1 MTTLATKWGLDESR
15 FWLHGDMP
23 QDFAWFDESSGLWN
37 VHGHPETLAIL
48 EDPATYSSNTARL
61 YAAEADVD
69 FGDAFDGN
77 PVQMDPPFH
86 SKLRKLV
93 NRAFTPKTVADLEPR
108 ITALT
113 HELLDDVAGRDSIEL
128 VSALAYQLPV
138 IVIAELLGVP
148 ADERDMFK
156 GWVEKIYDGDGEVS
170 LNPTE
175 EQRREIE
182 EGLALAAKLRDYLRG
197 HADERRR
204 TPREDLLTQLVEA
217 EVDGERLTPTEVAT
231 FANVLLLA
239 GHITTTML
247 LGNTLLCLDAEPG
260 VDARLRTD
268 RSLLPAVIEESLRY
282 LTPISTLYRATMRD
296 VEIAGKRIPKDQ
308 LIAVRI
314 GAANRDGRVF
324 ERPHTFDPFRSPNPH
339 IGFGRGIHFCI
350 GAPLARL
357 EGRIALGILL
367 DRFPVLRVDP
377 DNPPTFLP
385 TADMT
390 GVKTLTLLTR

>member
-1 MTTLATKWGLDESR
+1 MTVLANQWGIDESR
-15 FWLHGDMP
+15 FWIHGRMP
-23 QDFAWFDESSGLWN
+23 QEVVWFDEPSGLWN
-37 VHGHPETLAIL
+37 VRGHAEALAIL
-48 EDPATYSSNTARL
+48 EDPGTFSSNTARVF
-61 YAAEADVD
+61 AAEADVD

-108 ITALT
+108 IASLT
-113 HELLDDVAGRDSIEL
+113 HELLDAVADHDRIEL

-148 ADERDMFK
+148 ASERDMFK

-175 EQRREIE
+175 EQRRQIE
-182 EGLALAAKLRDYLRG
+182 EGLELAAKLRDYLRG
-197 HADERRR
+197 HAEDRLR
-204 TPREDLLTQLVEA
+204 TPREDLLTKLVEA
-217 EVDGERLTPTEVAT
+217 EVGGQRLTPTEAAT

-247 LGNTLLCLDAEPG
+247 LGNTLLCLDAAPE
-260 VDARLRTD
+260 VDARVRAD
-268 RSLLPAVIEESLRY
+268 RSLLPAAIEESLRL
-282 LTPISTLYRATMRD
+282 LTPISSLYRATMTE
-296 VEIAGKRIPKDQ
+296 VELAGQRIPKDQ
-308 LIAVRI
+308 LVAVRI
-314 GAANRDGRVF
+314 GAANRDERVF
-324 ERPHTFDPFRSPNPH
+324 DRPHTFDPDRAPNPH
-339 IGFGRGIHFCI
+339 LGFGRGIHFCI

-357 EGRIALGILL
+357 EGRIALDILL

-377 DNPPTFLP
+377 DNPPTWLP